1 MIESCREP
9 RKLALMLVAALISIS
24 ITTGAYAAANPKYA
38 AIVINGYTEEVLFSS
53 NADARR
59 YPASL
64 TKIMTLY
71 LLFDALERGDVKLD
85 TKMRVSKRAAGQAP
99 SKLGL
104 KAGST
109 IIVEHAIKVLVV
121 RSANDVA
128 VVIAEHLGK
137 TESQFAQIMTRKAKA
152 LGMNGTQFRNASGLP
167 NRQQYSTARDMARL
181 GFRLISD
188 HPKYYPYFSTKS
200 IRWGGKTYKTH
211 NEVLKN
217 FSGTD
222 GIKTGYIRA
231 SGFNLVTSTKRNGYH
246 LIGVVFGG
254 RTTKTRDAHMRKILN
269 EQFAR
274 INADPSLGRRYVV
287 IPSPVHKPVPGQDLI
302 ATARPAGSQMA
313 AASRAEATSDAPAQP
328 SQDRNVRTASQLLPI
343 VEDNKPPVEDEVAA
357 VSPDERATTA
367 STTTASV
374 PGNSKD
380 PIGDLIAAEE
390 AGILGVLP
398 ASKLPGSVAPTAND
412 GKSFMASTMPN
423 RSVTSAGIERRLSDP
438 DAYYGVQIGV
448 FGLEDVAVQRLNA
461 AATRAPEI
469 LQNVILA
476 VVPVEVDNRTIYRA
490 RIGPYREVEAES
502 ACGVLQ
508 QRGVSC
514 FTVVQQEWP
523 QGSD

>member
-1 MIESCREP
+1 MFKSCREP
-9 RKLALMLVAALISIS
+9 RKLALLLVAAVLTVTMS
-24 ITTGAYAAANPKYA
+24 TGAFAASNPKYA
-38 AIVINGYTEEVLFSS
+38 AIVINGYTEEVLFSRS
-53 NADARR
+53 PDARR

-64 TKIMTLY
+64 TKVMTLY
-71 LLFDALERGDVKLD
+71 LLFEALERGDVKLD

-152 LGMNGTQFRNASGLP
+152 LGMKGTQFRNASGLP

-181 GFRLISD
+181 SFRLISD
-188 HPKYYPYFSTKS
+188 YPKYYPYFSTKS

-217 FSGTD
+217 FAGTD

-231 SGFNLVTSTKRNGYH
+231 SGFNLATSTKRNGYH

-274 INADPSLGRRYVV
+274 ISADPSLGRRYVV
-287 IPSPVHKPVPGQDLI
+287 IPSPVHKPAPGQDLI
-302 ATARPAGSQMA
+302 AAAQPVGPQVAADSIAVATVDETVLPNQEQTARTTSRSRPIAENSKQTIENKSVA
-313 AASRAEATSDAPAQP
+313 ATIPSDAGMA
-328 SQDRNVRTASQLLPI
+328 
-343 VEDNKPPVEDEVAA
+343 
-357 VSPDERATTA
+357 
-367 STTTASV
+367 TASV
-374 PGNSKD
+374 PANSTD

-390 AGILGVLP
+390 EGILGVLP
-398 ASKLPGSVAPTAND
+398 VNKLPESDVKPGGN
-412 GKSFMASTMPN
+412 GKSLFAATMPN
-423 RSVTSAGIERRLSDP
+423 RSVSSAGIERRLSDP

-448 FGLEDVAVQRLNA
+448 FGLEDVAIQRLNA

-490 RIGPYREVEAES
+490 RIGPYREIEAES

-523 QGSD
+523 QGSN

>member
-1 MIESCREP
+1 MYESGRGP
-9 RKLALMLVAALISIS
+9 QKLALLLVAALIAVGV
-24 ITTGAYAAANPKYA
+24 TTSGWAASNPKYA
-38 AIVINGYTEEVLFSS
+38 AIVINGFTEEVLFSRS
-53 NADARR
+53 ADARR

-64 TKIMTLY
+64 TKVMTLY
-71 LLFDALERGDVKLD
+71 LLFDALERGDVTLN

-104 KAGST
+104 RAGST
-109 IIVEHAIKVLVV
+109 IIVEHAIKTLVV

-128 VVIAEHLGK
+128 VVVAEHLGK

-152 LGMNGTQFRNASGLP
+152 LGMNSTQFRNASGLP
-167 NRQQYSTARDMARL
+167 NRNQYTTARDIARL
-181 GFRLISD
+181 SFRLISD
-188 HPKYYPYFSTKS
+188 HPKYYPYFKTKS
-200 IRWGGKTYKTH
+200 IRWGGKTYKSH
-211 NEVLKN
+211 NAVLKN
-217 FSGTD
+217 FDGTD

-231 SGFNLVTSTKRNGYH
+231 SGFNLATSTRRNGYH

-254 RTTKTRDAHMRKILN
+254 RTTKTRDAHMREILN

-274 INADPSLGRRYVV
+274 INSDPSLGRRYVV

-302 ATARPAGSQMA
+302 ARAQPGGTALQQVAIAPETETI
-313 AASRAEATSDAPAQP
+313 AEIEPAQEE
-328 SQDRNVRTASQLLPI
+328 QRNVRTAGQILPI
-343 VEDNKPPVEDEVAA
+343 ARISQPSTQGEATVSTAA
-357 VSPDERATTA
+357 SSAA
-367 STTTASV
+367 TASV
-374 PGNSKD
+374 PAGSAD

-398 ASKLPGSVAPTAND
+398 ASKTPGGNAPSSDGSKSVIATA
-412 GKSFMASTMPN
+412 MPN
-423 RSVTSAGIERRLSDP
+423 RSVTAAGIERRLSDP

-448 FGLEDVAVQRLNA
+448 FGLEDVAIQRLNA

-469 LQNVILA
+469 LQNVIRA

-514 FTVVQQEWP
+514 FTVVQQEWS
-523 QGSD
+523 QGSN